1 MEMTVNRFKRSLG
14 RRVVLGTWLM
24 SGSTAAAEAL
34 GCLGF
39 DFLVVDTE
47 HVPIDAPQALALLQA
62 IAGTPAQP
70 IVRLAWNDPV
80 LVKRAMDMGAQS
92 LMFPFV
98 ETPDEARRA
107 VAATRYPPAGS
118 RGFAGMHR
126 ASRYGTVADFGRRAN
141 DEACVI
147 IQIETL
153 QAIARLE
160 EIAGVDGVDAIF
172 AGPGDL
178 SAACGHIGEVGHPD
192 VQAHLLN
199 AAAMCRR
206 LGKPCGTI
214 APHAEMAT
222 RFIDDG
228 YSFVAVASDMAMMMR
243 QAGEFLGQ
251 LRRKVDEP
259 AAAGRTG
266 GG

>member
-1 MEMTVNRFKRSLG
+1 MEG
-14 RRVVLGTWLM
+14 RVV
-24 SGSTAAAEAL
+24 
-34 GCLGF
+34 
-39 DFLVVDTE
+39 
-47 HVPIDAPQALALLQA
+47 
-62 IAGTPAQP
+62 
-70 IVRLAWNDPV
+70 
-80 LVKRAMDMGAQS
+80 
-92 LMFPFV
+92 
-98 ETPDEARRA
+98 
-107 VAATRYPPAGS
+107 
-118 RGFAGMHR
+118 
-126 ASRYGTVADFGRRAN
+126 
-141 DEACVI
+141 
-147 IQIETL
+147 
-153 QAIARLE
+153 
-160 EIAGVDGVDAIF
+160 AGVDGVDAIF